1 MKFMVGGRDET
12 TPTLVPLVRD
22 LRREAENVKSPSPR
36 KRTFDDEGRG
46 WRPNIEAI
54 EGGICALGSPKE
66 GREWCPRLQIVTYRP
81 IYANLRN
88 LRQFTH
94 SKSKRAE
101 ESTFSGSLSL
111 ASS

>member
-12 TPTLVPLVRD
+12 PPALVPLVRD

-46 WRPNIEAI
+46 WRPSIEAI

-66 GREWCPRLQIVTYRP
+66 GRECCPRRLLKETNRH
-81 IYANLRN
+81 L
-88 LRQFTH
+88 
-94 SKSKRAE
+94 
-101 ESTFSGSLSL
+101 
-111 ASS
+111 